1 MKQEKKPTGRDIL
14 FSINS
19 NIGASVGKQTI
30 NLGSL
35 INQDNYNVKQL
46 YTRRNLWWN
55 KLWNDKTHF
64 LFIICFV

>member
-1 MKQEKKPTGRDIL
+1 MKKKKPAGRDFL

-19 NIGASVGKQTI
+19 NIGTSVGKQTI

-46 YTRRNLWWN
+46 YTN
-55 KLWNDKTHF
+55 KT
-64 LFIICFV
+64 FVVEQAVE

>member
-1 MKQEKKPTGRDIL
+1 MKQEKKPAGRDFL

-19 NIGASVGKQTI
+19 NIGTAVGKQMI

-46 YTRRNLWWN
+46 YTN
-55 KLWNDKTHF
+55 KT
-64 LFIICFV
+64 FVVEQAVE

>member
-1 MKQEKKPTGRDIL
+1 MKQKKPTGRDIL

-19 NIGASVGKQTI
+19 NISTSVGKQTI

-46 YTRRNLWWN
+46 YTN
-55 KLWNDKTHF
+55 KT
-64 LFIICFV
+64 FVVEQAVE